1 MADAASTPDGVDVA
15 GTGETSD
22 TPHPP
27 GTPDTSDTPHLPDTP
42 DELHAPDAVD
52 PPDRRRA
59 ALSGVRAMLL
69 DMDGVVVLKGA
80 PLPGAAEAVRALSR
94 RGTPFRVLTNSSLW
108 SRDSLS
114 GLLSNAGIEIEPAA
128 IVTALSAS
136 AALTRQR
143 WPGRPLY
150 VLAAPDA
157 LREFDGQRLLTDEE
171 AAAGGPAAA
180 VVVGDAGPGF
190 TWQRLNAAFRLVR
203 GGARLVAMHRNPWW
217 LTPDG
222 VTLDSGAFVRAL
234 EFATGR
240 HAFLVGKPAGAF
252 FHAACESLGVTAG
265 SGDRG
270 RDGVLMVGDDLRSDV
285 AGAKRAGLRA
295 AFVLSGR
302 HGPAD
307 LAAARTRD
315 AALLPDVVA
324 GSLAEVVAAL
334 D

>member
-1 MADAASTPDGVDVA
+1 MNEGAHIASAADAVAAAGTAGTADGVGTA
-15 GTGETSD
+15 G
-22 TPHPP
+22 
-27 GTPDTSDTPHLPDTP
+27 
-42 DELHAPDAVD
+42 AAD

-59 ALSGVRAMLL
+59 ALAGIRALLL

-114 GLLSNAGIEIEPAA
+114 GLLSKAGIEIEPTA

-136 AALTRQR
+136 AALARRR

-150 VLAAPDA
+150 VLAGPDA
-157 LREFDGQRLLTDEE
+157 LREFDGQWLLTDEE
-171 AAAGGPAAA
+171 AAAGGPASA
-180 VVVGDAGPGF
+180 VVVGDAGAGF
-190 TWQRLNAAFRLVR
+190 TWPRLNAAFRLVR
-203 GGARLVAMHRNPWW
+203 GGSRLVAMHRNPWW
-217 LTPDG
+217 LTPEG

-240 HAFLVGKPAGAF
+240 RAFLVGKPAGAF
-252 FHAACESLGVTAG
+252 FEAACESLGVTKG
-265 SGDRG
+265 SADGG
-270 RDGVLMVGDDLRSDV
+270 RDAVLMVGDDLRSDV
-285 AGAKRAGLRA
+285 AGAKRVGLRA
-295 AFVLSGR
+295 AFVLSGK

-307 LAAARTRD
+307 LAAARARG
-315 AALLPDVVA
+315 ASLLPDVVA
-324 GSLAEVVAAL
+324 LTLSDVVAAL